1 MNLNKVKFNESIHS
15 KNGYTFEF
23 KYEGNQKN
31 DVVDTNK
38 VHKLI
43 TKFMNQI
50 KNHEDMITNVRFL
63 RTILKEYDEQLL
75 ILNYQNSKVEETI
88 KFDNCHMSLFEKTEK
103 ISLNNFN
110 ENFSVKYT
118 SSNNISFT
126 FTDSNNNIIDY
137 SNVSDISNKITEVLK
152 EIETLNCIEPIEL
165 DQNAK
170 TIVEMYK
177 LFYNENPDFSD
188 ENINLKI
195 QTMLS
200 ILSKFLISV
209 DDYSFS
215 FSSKRKFPVSISLSN
230 LIFELF
236 PLGEIMQINEPI
248 KIREDVK
255 KKIIIIGEEIK
266 NTIKS
271 TSNQKEALTI
281 ISKIMHATSYNLP
294 STASIE
300 EIAKYTNCS
309 NSEVESCIKLVKKI
323 NNLY

>member
-15 KNGYTFEF
+15 KNGYIFEF

-63 RTILKEYDEQLL
+63 RTILREYDEQLL

-126 FTDSNNNIIDY
+126 FTDSNNIIDY

-188 ENINLKI
+188 ENINLKT

-200 ILSKFLISV
+200 ILYKFSISV

-215 FSSKRKFPVSISLSN
+215 FSSKKKFPVSISLSN

-309 NSEVESCIKLVKKI
+309 NSEVESCRKLVKKI